1 MGSSYAMTA
10 EFTIHTSL
18 GLRKKHLLV
27 AKGTVF
33 ANQNDAHASRN
44 TGKSVGGTAGQAGLD
59 RALT

>member
-33 ANQNDAHASRN
+33 ANQNDAHASPRN
-44 TGKSVGGTAGQAGLD
+44 PLKTHNTPPNVTRTAP
-59 RALT
+59 